1 VVKQNNC
8 AIFKR
13 NCLNGFV
20 FFLPEGDFCFWQ
32 SNKLSVLSFYG
43 KKKGPKKTPQGAA
56 AP

>member
-1 VVKQNNC
+1 
-8 AIFKR
+8 
-13 NCLNGFV
+13 LDGFV
-20 FFLPEGDFCFWQ
+20 FFLPEGDFSFWQ